1 MSTTEQE
8 IGGAIVAGGH
18 HDHHEIPWIRRYV
31 FSTDHKMIAK
41 QFMFMSLFFLLVGG
55 TLAGMMRW
63 QLGFPSQP
71 MPGGGGLPDAM
82 MAPTPAGAIMLPE
95 FYNSLVTMHG
105 TIMIFFA
112 IMPLLVGLFGNLLI
126 PLQIGAEDM
135 AFPRLN
141 MASFWLAV
149 PAGMLML
156 ASFAVEG
163 GAAGA
168 GWTSYAPLSTSGEWT
183 GVYLGQQ
190 LWLVSLTILGFSS
203 LVGAVNYIT
212 TVINMRAPGMTWFRI
227 PLGTWSLFVTAVLV
241 LLAIPVLA
249 AALIM
254 LLFDQ
259 TIGTGF
265 FRPEVGGEP
274 LLWQHLFWFFGHPEV
289 YILILP
295 AMGITS
301 EVLSNR
307 ARKPIFGY
315 HSMVLALISIG
326 FLGWIVWGHH
336 MFQSGMNPL
345 LGTSFMI
352 STMAIA
358 VPSAIKTFN
367 WLGTLWKADIHF
379 DVPMLHALSFV
390 SMFIIG
396 GLSGIFMASTPV
408 DIYLHDTY
416 FIVAHLHYVLFGGS
430 LFAIFAGI
438 TFWFPKMFGRMM
450 NEPLGKVHFFLTFIF
465 YNLVFFPMHNLGLQ
479 GMMRR
484 IYDFTQ
490 YEFLQPLQPMNEFI
504 SQFAFALIAT
514 QVLFVI
520 NFFWSIFKGEKASDN
535 PWNSNTLEWTVP
547 SPPPHGNFAQMPTVF
562 RGPYEYSSPESD
574 DDFLPQ
580 TTPPR
585 EGPGPSSGVPE
596 PTPTPEGAEV

>member
-1 MSTTEQE
+1 MSTIEQE
-8 IGGAIVAGGH
+8 MVHAAEGGH
-18 HDHHEIPWIRRYV
+18 HDHHELPFIRKYI

-41 QFMFMSLFFLLVGG
+41 QFMFVSLFFLVIGG
-55 TLAGMMRW
+55 LLATMMRW
-63 QLGFPSQP
+63 QLGYPSQP
-71 MPGGGGLPDAM
+71 MPGGMLLPDAM
-82 MAPTPAGAIMLPE
+82 MAPTPNGAIMLPE

-141 MASFWLAV
+141 MISFWLAV
-149 PAGMLML
+149 PAGILML
-156 ASFAVEG
+156 GSFAVEG

-168 GWTSYAPLSTSGEWT
+168 GWTSYAPLSASGEWT

-190 LWLVSLTILGFSS
+190 LWLASLTILGFSS

-212 TVINMRAPGMTWFRI
+212 TVINMRAPGMPWFRM
-227 PLGTWSLFVTAVLV
+227 PLATWALFITAILI

-249 AALIM
+249 GALIM

-259 TIGTGF
+259 TLGTGF

-295 AMGITS
+295 AMGIAS

-315 HSMVLALISIG
+315 HSMVLAIIGIG

-336 MFQSGMNPL
+336 MFMSGMNPL

-367 WLGTLWKADIHF
+367 WLATVWKGDLHL
-379 DVPMLHALSFV
+379 DSPMLYALAFV

-408 DIYLHDTY
+408 DIYIHDTY
-416 FIVAHLHYVLFGGS
+416 FIVAHIHYVLFGGS

-438 TFWFPKMFGRMM
+438 TFWYPKMFGRMM
-450 NEPLGKVHFFLTFIF
+450 NESLNKLHFGLTIVL
-465 YNLVFFPMHNLGLQ
+465 YNLVFWPMHNLGLQ

-490 YEFLQPLQPMNEFI
+490 YEYLAPLQPMNEFI
-504 SQFAFALIAT
+504 SISVFLLVAAQSIYAF
-514 QVLFVI
+514 
-520 NFFWSIFKGEKASDN
+520 NFFWSLFKGEKAGNN
-535 PWNSNTLEWTVP
+535 PWDSNTLEWTVP
-547 SPPPHGNFAQMPTVF
+547 SPPPHGNFPEMPVVY
-562 RGPYEYSSPESD
+562 RGPYEYSSPESET
-574 DDFLPQ
+574 DFYPQ
-580 TTPPR
+580 TTPP
-585 EGPGPSSGVPE
+585 PSKPPVQELIPE
-596 PTPTPEGAEV
+596 PVTPTPEGF

>member
-1 MSTTEQE
+1 MSTIEQE
-8 IGGAIVAGGH
+8 MVHAAEGGH
-18 HDHHEIPWIRRYV
+18 HDHHELPFIRKYI

-41 QFMFMSLFFLLVGG
+41 QFMFVSLFFLVIGG
-55 TLAGMMRW
+55 LLAAMMRW
-63 QLGFPSQP
+63 QLGYPSQP
-71 MPGGGGLPDAM
+71 MPGGMMLPDAM
-82 MAPTPAGAIMLPE
+82 MAPTPNGAIMLPE

-141 MASFWLAV
+141 MISFWLAV
-149 PAGMLML
+149 PAGILML

-168 GWTSYAPLSTSGEWT
+168 GWTSYAPLSASGEWT

-190 LWLVSLTILGFSS
+190 LWLASLTILGFSS

-212 TVINMRAPGMTWFRI
+212 TVINMRAPGMTWCRM
-227 PLGTWSLFVTAVLV
+227 PLATWALFITAILI

-249 AALIM
+249 GALIM

-295 AMGITS
+295 AMGIAS

-315 HSMVLALISIG
+315 HSMVLAIIGIG

-336 MFQSGMNPL
+336 MFMSGMNPL

-367 WLGTLWKADIHF
+367 WMATVWKGDIHL
-379 DVPMLHALSFV
+379 DSPMLYALAFV

-408 DIYLHDTY
+408 DIYIHDTY
-416 FIVAHLHYVLFGGS
+416 FIVAHIHYVLFGGS

-438 TFWFPKMFGRMM
+438 TFWYPKMFGRMM
-450 NEPLGKVHFFLTFIF
+450 NESLNKLHFGLTIVL
-465 YNLVFFPMHNLGLQ
+465 YNLVFWPMHNLGLQ

-490 YEFLQPLQPMNEFI
+490 YEYLAPLQPMNEFI
-504 SQFAFALIAT
+504 SISVFLLVAT
-514 QVLFVI
+514 QSIYAF
-520 NFFWSIFKGEKASDN
+520 NFFWSLFKGEKASDN
-535 PWNSNTLEWTVP
+535 PWDSNTLEWTVP
-547 SPPPHGNFAQMPTVF
+547 SPPPHGNFPEMPVVY
-562 RGPYEYSSPESD
+562 RGPYEYSSPESET
-574 DDFLPQ
+574 DFYPQ
-580 TTPPR
+580 TTPPSK
-585 EGPGPSSGVPE
+585 PPVQDLIPE
-596 PTPTPEGAEV
+596 PVTPTPEGF